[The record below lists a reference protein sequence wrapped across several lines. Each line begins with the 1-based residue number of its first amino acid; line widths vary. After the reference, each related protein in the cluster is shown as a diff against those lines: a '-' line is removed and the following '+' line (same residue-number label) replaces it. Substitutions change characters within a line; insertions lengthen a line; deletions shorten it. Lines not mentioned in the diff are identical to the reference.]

1 MNRLLYPRALM
12 ENGIIMYLTLTDYL
26 TALGQLFS
34 RVTYWILSLHLSY
47 DECAYRKRP
56 VQLDLVKLF
65 EA

>member
-12 ENGIIMYLTLTDYL
+12 ENGIIIYLTLTDYL